1 MLIVYLIDVSKKV
14 FLISVT
20 TLQIFQIFHKLSKD
34 KFYTYLNSFTKIS
47 HFTVDLKSLQYPDKN
62 KEIKIAL

>member
-1 MLIVYLIDVSKKV
+1 MNMLIVYLIDVSKKV

-34 KFYTYLNSFTKIS
+34 KFYT
-47 HFTVDLKSLQYPDKN
+47 
-62 KEIKIAL
+62 